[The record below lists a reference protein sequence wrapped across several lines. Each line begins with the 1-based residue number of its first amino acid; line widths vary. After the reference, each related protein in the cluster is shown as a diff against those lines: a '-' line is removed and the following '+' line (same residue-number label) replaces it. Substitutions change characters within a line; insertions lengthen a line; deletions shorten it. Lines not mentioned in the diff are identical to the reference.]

1 MGQDWITLSHVSKAY
16 KKQEVIRDLSVS
28 FEKGKR
34 YGIMGYNGS
43 GKSVLLKMIVG
54 FAFADSGEIRVGEQ
68 ILKKDMD
75 FLPNA
80 GVVINAPEF
89 MNGLSG
95 LDNLRFLAEIKG
107 KIGEREIEET
117 LKTMGLFEARKKKV
131 GRYSMGMK
139 QRLRLAQAL
148 MEKPDILILDE
159 PMNALDKEGIALV
172 KKLLNEYMNE
182 ERILIFTSDNKE
194 DFLDLAD
201 ECFEWD
207 GGKMAP
213 VQL

>member
-1 MGQDWITLSHVSKAY
+1 MGAWITLSHVSKAY

-43 GKSVLLKMIVG
+43 GKSVLLKLIVG
-54 FAFADSGEIRVGEQ
+54 FAAADTGEIRIGEQ
-68 ILKKDMD
+68 ILGKDMD
-75 FLPNA
+75 FIPRA

-95 LDNLRFLAEIKG
+95 RDNLRFLAEIRG
-107 KIGEREIEET
+107 EIGEGEIDEIM
-117 LKTMGLFEARKKKV
+117 KTMGLFEARKKWV
-131 GRYSMGMK
+131 GQYSMGMR

-148 MEKPDILILDE
+148 MEQPDILILDE

-172 KKLLNEYMNE
+172 KKILNEYMNE
-182 ERILIFTSDNKE
+182 ERILIFTSHNKE
-194 DFLDLAD
+194 DFQERYMEIRGIDVSA
-201 ECFEWD
+201 
-207 GGKMAP
+207 
-213 VQL
+213 

>member
-182 ERILIFTSDNKE
+182 ERILIFTSHNKE

-201 ECFEWD
+201 ECFELD
-207 GGKMAP
+207 GGKIAP

>member
-1 MGQDWITLSHVSKAY
+1 MGEAWITLSHVSKAY

-43 GKSVLLKMIVG
+43 GKSVLLKLIVG
-54 FAFADSGEIRVGEQ
+54 FAAADTGEIRIGEQ
-68 ILKKDMD
+68 ILGKDLD
-75 FLPNA
+75 FIPRA

-95 LDNLRFLAEIKG
+95 RDNLRFLAEIRG
-107 KIGEREIEET
+107 EIGEGEIDEIM
-117 LKTMGLFEARKKKV
+117 KTMRLFEARKKRV
-131 GRYSMGMK
+131 GQYSMGMQ

-148 MEKPDILILDE
+148 MEQPDILILDE

-172 KKLLNEYMNE
+172 KKILNEYMNE
-182 ERILIFTSDNKE
+182 DRILIFTSHNKE
-194 DFLDLAD
+194 DFQDLSD
-201 ECFEWD
+201 VCYEMD
-207 GGKMAP
+207 GGRLTAVEP
-213 VQL
+213 

>member
-1 MGQDWITLSHVSKAY
+1 MGEAWITLSHVSKAY

-43 GKSVLLKMIVG
+43 GKSVLLKLIVG
-54 FAFADSGEIRVGEQ
+54 FAAADTGEIRIGEQ
-68 ILKKDMD
+68 ILGKDMD
-75 FLPNA
+75 FIPRA

-95 LDNLRFLAEIKG
+95 RDNLRFLAEIRG
-107 KIGEREIEET
+107 EIGEGEIDEIM
-117 LKTMGLFEARKKKV
+117 KTMRLFEARKKRV
-131 GRYSMGMK
+131 GQYSMGMQ

-148 MEKPDILILDE
+148 MEQPDILILDE

-172 KKLLNEYMNE
+172 KKILNEYMNE
-182 ERILIFTSDNKE
+182 DRILIFTSHNKE
-194 DFLDLAD
+194 DFQDLSD
-201 ECFEWD
+201 VCYEMD
-207 GGKMAP
+207 GGRLTAVEP
-213 VQL
+213 

>member
-1 MGQDWITLSHVSKAY
+1 MGAWITLSHVSKAY

-43 GKSVLLKMIVG
+43 GKSVLLKLIVG
-54 FAFADSGEIRVGEQ
+54 FAAADTGEIRIGEQ
-68 ILKKDMD
+68 ILGKDMD
-75 FLPNA
+75 FIPRA

-95 LDNLRFLAEIKG
+95 RDNLRFLAEIRG
-107 KIGEREIEET
+107 EIGEGEIDEIM
-117 LKTMGLFEARKKKV
+117 KTMGLFEARKKRV
-131 GRYSMGMK
+131 GQYSMGMR

-148 MEKPDILILDE
+148 MEQPDILILDE

-172 KKLLNEYMNE
+172 KKILNEYMNE
-182 ERILIFTSDNKE
+182 ERILIFTSHNKE
-194 DFLDLAD
+194 DFQDLAD
-201 ECFEWD
+201 VCYEMD
-207 GGKMAP
+207 GGRLTEVEP
-213 VQL
+213 